1 MPVVTLQS
9 ESYQHSLYGKIWKPA
24 FHVVDW
30 AYWDDETAA
39 DPDGALQLQ
48 HAAEMDDSIPF

>member
-1 MPVVTLQS
+1 VCLES
-9 ESYQHSLYGKIWKPA
+9 ESYQHSVYGKILKPR
-24 FHVVDW
+24 FRVVDW

-48 HAAEMDDSIPF
+48 NAAEMDDAIPF